1 MNCDIQRKCF
11 WGLLFTFLK
20 SEENHV
26 IVSDKI
32 SGTNLATMVH
42 LRTFIIKYIRTANSS
57 KSRSESGRLNTG
69 SFLDTITTS
78 VKESS

>member
-42 LRTFIIKYIRTANSS
+42 LRTFIIKYIERQILA
-57 KSRSESGRLNTG
+57 KVEAKVGG
-69 SFLDTITTS
+69 
-78 VKESS
+78 